1 MTVPPLDVVLP
12 DGESSEVPEMP
23 ETITEVDSAQEA
35 VKSLEDLWNN
45 LRYQHREKFKEYSE
59 LQASLS
65 AMNFDQG
72 ETRVDFT
79 KMNEMRDDIVKLE
92 GGLET
97 LNLYRTLVMGVEAEP
112 WLEIEIQ
119 EKRKKIR
126 VRTNSKYSKK
136 GGDYSKYAN
145 WEADQTATDG
155 EVNIPK

>member
-1 MTVPPLDVVLP
+1 MTVPLDVVLP
-12 DGESSEVPEMP
+12 DGESSELPELP
-23 ETITEVDSAQEA
+23 EQITEVDSAKDA
-35 VKSLEDLWNN
+35 VKSFEDLWLN
-45 LRYQHREKFKEYSE
+45 LRYQHREKYKEYTE

-65 AMNFDQG
+65 AMNFESA

-79 KMNEMRDDIVKLE
+79 RMNEMRDDIVKIE

-97 LNLYRTLVMGVEAEP
+97 LNLYRTLVLGVEAEP
-112 WLEIEIQ
+112 WLEVEIQ
-119 EKRKKIR
+119 EKRKKIK

-136 GGDYSKYAN
+136 GKDYSTYAN

>member
-1 MTVPPLDVVLP
+1 MTVPLDVVLP

-23 ETITEVDSAQEA
+23 ETITEVDTAQEA

-119 EKRKKIR
+119 EKRKKIK

-145 WEADQTATDG
+145 WEADQTKTDG

>member
-12 DGESSEVPEMP
+12 DGESSELPEMP
-23 ETITEVDSAQEA
+23 EKITEVDTAQDA
-35 VKSLEDLWNN
+35 VKSFDDLWLN
-45 LRYQHREKFKEYSE
+45 LRYQHREKYNEYTE

-65 AMNFDQG
+65 AMNFESA

-79 KMNEMRDDIVKLE
+79 RMNEMRDDIVKLE

-97 LNLYRTLVMGVEAEP
+97 LNLYRTLVLGVEAEP

-119 EKRKKIR
+119 EKRKKIK

-136 GGDYSKYAN
+136 GGDYTKYAN
-145 WEADQTATDG
+145 WEADKTATDAD
-155 EVNIPK
+155 VNIPK

>member
-23 ETITEVDSAQEA
+23 EKITPVANASEA
-35 VKSLEDLWNN
+35 VKTFDDLWLN
-45 LRYQHREKFKEYSE
+45 LRYQHRERFKEYTE

-65 AMNFDQG
+65 AMNFESA

-79 KMNEMRDDIVKLE
+79 RMNEMRDDIVKLE

-97 LNLYRTLVMGVEAEP
+97 LNLYRTLVLGVEAEP
-112 WLEIEIQ
+112 WLEIDIQ
-119 EKRKKIR
+119 EKRKKIK

-136 GGDYSKYAN
+136 GGDYTKYAN
-145 WEADQTATDG
+145 WEADKTATDAD
-155 EVNIPK
+155 VNMPK

>member
-1 MTVPPLDVVLP
+1 MTVPLDVVLP

-97 LNLYRTLVMGVEAEP
+97 LNLYRTLVLGVEAEP

-119 EKRKKIR
+119 EKRKKIK

-145 WEADQTATDG
+145 WEADATKTDAD
-155 EVNIPK
+155 VNVPK

>member
-23 ETITEVDSAQEA
+23 ETITEVDTAQEA

-92 GGLET
+92 LLIALET
-97 LNLYRTLVMGVEAEP
+97 DEVSHDHMRQPVHTGVKLVV
-112 WLEIEIQ
+112 
-119 EKRKKIR
+119 
-126 VRTNSKYSKK
+126 
-136 GGDYSKYAN
+136 
-145 WEADQTATDG
+145 
-155 EVNIPK
+155 

>member
-1 MTVPPLDVVLP
+1 MTVPLDVVLP

-45 LRYQHREKFKEYSE
+45 LRYQHREKYKEYSE

-97 LNLYRTLVMGVEAEP
+97 LNLYRTLVLGVEAEP

-119 EKRKKIR
+119 EKRKKIK

>member
-1 MTVPPLDVVLP
+1 MTVPLDVVLP

-23 ETITEVDSAQEA
+23 ETITEVDTAQEA

-97 LNLYRTLVMGVEAEP
+97 LNLYRTLVLGVEAEP

-119 EKRKKIR
+119 EKRKKIK

-145 WEADQTATDG
+145 WEADATKTDAD
-155 EVNIPK
+155 VNIPK